1 MTNANT
7 VPAMAGMAAIADRY
21 DGFILDLWGCLHD
34 GLSPYP
40 GTIDALRRLRALR
53 KRVVILSNAP
63 RRAGVVAAT
72 MAAMG
77 LTEDLYDEVL
87 SSGEEAW
94 LAIASRGD
102 PFHAALGRRC
112 LLIGPE
118 RDRGM
123 VEGNGLEP
131 VASIRDADFILVTG
145 PRLDGMSV
153 ADHEAEL
160 DDAKVLD
167 LKMLCANPDFEVMK
181 GTTRLVCAGALALKY
196 EQLGGVVRYHGKP
209 YPSIYAL
216 CLGRLAI
223 ADRRRVLAV
232 GDALRTDIAG
242 AASAGIDSAFI
253 PGGIHG
259 PQLGISMGELPEPA
273 RLARLYG
280 DSDTRP
286 SLTLAAFRWSGQ

>member
-1 MTNANT
+1 MTSAST
-7 VPAMAGMAAIADRY
+7 VPAIDGLAAIADRY

-40 GTIDALRRLRALR
+40 GTPDALRRLRALR

-63 RRAGVVAAT
+63 RRAAVVSAT

-77 LTEDLYDEVL
+77 LTDDLYDEVL

-94 LAIASRGD
+94 LAIEARRE

-131 VASIRDADFILVTG
+131 VASVGAADFILVTG

-153 ADHEAEL
+153 ADHEVEL
-160 DDAKVLD
+160 ADAKARD

-181 GTTRLVCAGALALKY
+181 GATRLVCAGALALKY

-223 ADRRRVLAV
+223 SDRRRVLAI

-242 AASAGIDSAFI
+242 AASGGIDSAFI

-259 PQLGISMGELPEPA
+259 PQLGVSMGELPEPA
-273 RLARLYG
+273 RLGRLYG
-280 DSDTRP
+280 GSGTSP
-286 SLTLAAFRWSGQ
+286 SLTLTAFRW